1 MSTLEQHVSM
11 RVGWKLTFTL
21 FVGFRIGIHRWKRLR
36 AVRVLGY
43 FIWSSNH
50 RLPYFWTN
58 LSRPIPQEW
67 DDFLKRNRYDN
78 IWKCHKHILFRG
90 FHFWIRCY
98 QYIESLRDYAL
109 IGDESAACIVLQA
122 TAKRSIQ
129 GFYGPQITKMMRASA
144 RRATTHPR

>member
-1 MSTLEQHVSM
+1 MIISESAINTS
-11 RVGWKLTFTL
+11 F
-21 FVGFRIGIHRWKRLR
+21 
-36 AVRVLGY
+36 
-43 FIWSSNH
+43 
-50 RLPYFWTN
+50 
-58 LSRPIPQEW
+58 
-67 DDFLKRNRYDN
+67 
-78 IWKCHKHILFRG
+78 FRG

-98 QYIESLRDYAL
+98 QYIESLRDYGL